1 MTPPTT
7 ASLVPLPLM
16 VVETALAVPDFM
28 RHTAVVGRRRAPG
41 RQPGPA
47 GGEGRPHDQ
56 PVPSL
61 GAFLRS
67 RFISAN
73 GIVAALYLLLSL
85 WIYLNPERA
94 RAIWKRLQGH

>member
-1 MTPPTT
+1 M
-7 ASLVPLPLM
+7 A
-16 VVETALAVPDFM
+16 
-28 RHTAVVGRRRAPG
+28 GRNAFAG
-41 RQPGPA
+41 RPGPA
-47 GGEGRPHDQ
+47 HRNGTAHRQ

-73 GIVAALYLLLSL
+73 GVVAAVYLLLSL

-94 RAIWKRLQGH
+94 RAIWRRLQGQ

>member
-1 MTPPTT
+1 MARRN
-7 ASLVPLPLM
+7 AS
-16 VVETALAVPDFM
+16 A
-28 RHTAVVGRRRAPG
+28 GR
-41 RQPGPA
+41 PGPA
-47 GGEGRPHDQ
+47 HRKGTSHRQ

-73 GIVAALYLLLSL
+73 GLVAALYLLLSL

>member
-1 MTPPTT
+1 MARRN
-7 ASLVPLPLM
+7 AS
-16 VVETALAVPDFM
+16 A
-28 RHTAVVGRRRAPG
+28 
-41 RQPGPA
+41 
-47 GGEGRPHDQ
+47 GRPDLAHRNGTSHRQ

-73 GIVAALYLLLSL
+73 GVVAAFYLLLSL

-94 RAIWKRLQGH
+94 RAIWRRLQGQ

>member
-1 MTPPTT
+1 MARRN
-7 ASLVPLPLM
+7 AS
-16 VVETALAVPDFM
+16 A
-28 RHTAVVGRRRAPG
+28 GR
-41 RQPGPA
+41 PGPA
-47 GGEGRPHDQ
+47 HRNGTSHRQ

-73 GIVAALYLLLSL
+73 GLVAALYLLLSL

>member
-1 MTPPTT
+1 MAGHN
-7 ASLVPLPLM
+7 AS
-16 VVETALAVPDFM
+16 A
-28 RHTAVVGRRRAPG
+28 H
-41 RQPGPA
+41 
-47 GGEGRPHDQ
+47 RP

-85 WIYLNPERA
+85 WIYRNPEQA
-94 RAIWKRLQGH
+94 RAIWKRLQGQ